1 MLQFDLT
8 NRLNEA
14 KGSYDIFTL
23 IIASVDKY
31 RNQAEV
37 YSKES
42 SYAPVLV
49 ATVNGKER
57 TFYVKKDATLQGGA
71 TRLGNIRFSGI
82 LSEDAENGTKL
93 ISNLMSG
100 KYAIEL
106 DFRHKINTD
115 RVDGYGVNWPTY
127 VTMQFGLAGEGSG
140 SINSG
145 FSKNLVELRLYNTYM
160 NIIRYENTQADGIRN
175 DVNSV
180 SVHINSVR
188 FII

>member
-23 IIASVDKY
+23 VIASVDKY

-127 VTMQFGLAGEGSG
+127 VTMQFGLAGEGSD

-180 SVHINSVR
+180 SGHINSVR